1 LVIFARQREKL
12 VMHTQEQAIERPWQ
26 ALDPAVSALV
36 EPALGAI
43 ADEIT
48 EAIAA
53 SIPAYRVPMG
63 GSFGR
68 GVRTAIEETLRQFLA
83 QIGRPASGELPGR
96 EVYLALG
103 RGEYRAGRPLDALQG
118 AYRLGARVA
127 WRRFSAVAREG
138 GLDAATLSLLAE
150 SIFAYIDEISAESVE
165 GYASE
170 QAASAGERQRAR
182 QALVRI
188 LLAGGELDASEVE
201 AAAAAADWP
210 LPRRLG
216 VLVADHRDAERL
228 ASLVGEGAIAA
239 RIDDLVCVL
248 VGDPDAPGRRG
259 RLERALEGR
268 RTALGPTV
276 AWPDAPRSWARAARC
291 VRLAQ
296 VGQLP
301 DGRLV
306 LASKSLGTLALHSEP
321 ELLAEL
327 AAARL
332 APFDDLTAAARMRAE
347 TTLLAWLRRQGNVA
361 AVAAELGVHPQTV
374 RYRVARLRELL
385 GAALEDPDARFE
397 FELALRARAPAR
409 RGAGAGVGVQ
419 GGVQD
424 A

>member
-1 LVIFARQREKL
+1 
-12 VMHTQEQAIERPWQ
+12 MNPQESTIERPWQ
-26 ALDPAVSALV
+26 ALDPAVSAIV
-36 EPALGAI
+36 APALGAI

-48 EAIAA
+48 QAIAA
-53 SIPAYRVPMG
+53 AIPEYRVPMG

-83 QIGRPASGELPGR
+83 QIGRPVDGALPGR

-118 AYRLGARVA
+118 AYRLGARIA
-127 WRRFSAVAREG
+127 WRRFSEVARAG

-182 QALVRI
+182 QALVRL
-188 LLAGGELDASEVE
+188 LLAGGAELEPGELE

-210 LPRRLG
+210 LPRLLG
-216 VLVADHRDAERL
+216 VLAGDHRDAERL
-228 ASLVGEGAIAA
+228 AALAGEGAIGA
-239 RIDDLVCVL
+239 RVDDLVCVL
-248 VGDPDAPGRRG
+248 IADPDAPGRRA
-259 RLERALEGR
+259 RLIRSFAGR
-268 RTALGPTV
+268 RAALGPTV
-276 AWPDAPRSWARAARC
+276 APADAPRSWARAARC

-296 VGQLP
+296 AGLL
-301 DGRLV
+301 DDRGGGLV
-306 LASKSLGTLALHSEP
+306 FATEALGTLALHGEG

-332 APFDDLTAAARMRAE
+332 APLDAMTGAARARAE
-347 TTLLAWLRRQGNVA
+347 ATLLAWLRRQGNVA
-361 AVAAELGVHPQTV
+361 AVAADLHVHPQTV
-374 RYRVARLRELL
+374 RYRLARLRERFG
-385 GAALEDPDARFE
+385 GALDDPDARFE
-397 FELALRARAPAR
+397 FELALRARGRASG
-409 RGAGAGVGVQ
+409 GASAGEGAQ
-419 GGVQD
+419 GGLQD